1 MATAG
6 MIRRAATVRPRACPQ
21 RQRGLAAVEF
31 SIVAG
36 VLVLILLV
44 AADYGRIFAA
54 SIAVTNAAR
63 AGAQYGI
70 QNAGTW
76 ADLAGMQQAALNDA
90 PDVSGMSA
98 SATNFCEC
106 TAGTPVDCATPGC
119 SSPRRYVSVTAT
131 ASFTPLTD
139 YPGLPGSVTLMRTAI
154 MRAP

>member
-1 MATAG
+1 MPCKRAKPHSMAG
-6 MIRRAATVRPRACPQ
+6 

-76 ADLAGMQQAALNDA
+76 ANLAGMQAAALNDA
-90 PDVSGMSA
+90 PEVSGMTVTA
-98 SATNFCEC
+98 SNFCEC
-106 TAGTPVDCATPGC
+106 TPGTAVSCSTPGC
-119 SSPRRYVSVTAT
+119 STPRRYVSVTAT
-131 ASFTPLTD
+131 ASFTPLTA
-139 YPGLPGSVTLMRTAI
+139 YPGLPGGVTLTRTAV